1 MQLTLLVPELIWPE
15 PDDRGTLDDLD
26 CPALN
31 TLLARSRRTSR
42 PPQSFE
48 ATLADAFG
56 HQEGAP
62 YAAFR
67 LFGELETRIDPA
79 NDCWIAAD
87 PVHLRFHQERLILA
101 DSGSFGI
108 SLGEAHALA
117 DALNSQLSDVG
128 RFHVA
133 SAERWYLQLVASAG
147 PDAAALSSFDVP
159 PLSAVAGRRI
169 ERLLPETTQARELRK
184 LLNEAQMILHTHAT
198 NQQRESEGRLPINS
212 LWLWGA
218 GSLPPRSKSNF
229 DAVWSSNP
237 LALGLARA
245 AGVPT
250 HPLPLDAATLFA
262 HTAAQTSHLVVLD
275 ELLGPAQYENGE
287 AYRTG
292 ITGLECRWFAPLHS
306 ALAKGRIGQLHIEAS
321 TAYATLAWE
330 SRRRDQWKLWRRAQ
344 PLAAL
349 AKELAKV
356 KMIQ

>member
-15 PDDRGTLDDLD
+15 PDDRDTLVGLV

-31 TLLARSRRTSR
+31 SLLARSRRKRR
-42 PPQSFE
+42 PPQSLE
-48 ATLADAFG
+48 ATLTDAFG
-56 HQEGAP
+56 HPEGAP

-67 LFGELETRIDPA
+67 LLGELEKHIDPA
-79 NDCWIAAD
+79 NDYWIAAD
-87 PVHLRFHQERLILA
+87 PVHLRFHQERLIVA

-108 SLGEAHALA
+108 SLDEAQALA
-117 DALNSQLSDVG
+117 DALNRQLSDVG
-128 RFHVA
+128 HFHVA
-133 SAERWYLQLVASAG
+133 TAERWYLQLAASAG
-147 PDAAALSSFDVP
+147 PDAAALSGFDVR

-169 ERLLPETTQARELRK
+169 ERLLPETAQARELRK
-184 LLNEAQMILHTHAT
+184 LLNEAQMLLHTHAT

-218 GSLPPRSKSNF
+218 GRLPPRSESNF
-229 DAVWSSNP
+229 DGVWSSNP

-250 HPLPLDAATLFA
+250 HPLPLDAATLLEHA
-262 HTAAQTSHLVVLD
+262 LAQTSPLVVLD

-287 AYRTG
+287 AYRAG
-292 ITGLECRWFAPLHS
+292 ISGLESRWFAPLRT
-306 ALAKGRIGQLHIEAS
+306 ALATGRIGQLRIEAS
-321 TAYATLAWE
+321 TAYATLSWE
-330 SRRRDQWKLWRRAQ
+330 SRSRDQWKLWRRPQ

-356 KMIQ
+356 

>member
-1 MQLTLLVPELIWPE
+1 MQLTLLIPELIWPE
-15 PDDRGTLDDLD
+15 PDDRDTLDDFD

-31 TLLARSRRTSR
+31 TLLARSRRTR
-42 PPQSFE
+42 RQSQSLE

-56 HQEGAP
+56 LPEGAP

-67 LFGELETRIDPA
+67 LLGEPETRIAPA
-79 NDCWIAAD
+79 NDYWIAAD

-108 SLGEAHALA
+108 SLAEAQALA
-117 DALNSQLSDVG
+117 DALTTQLSDVG

-133 SAERWYLQLVASAG
+133 TAERWYLQLAESAG
-147 PDAAALSSFDVP
+147 LDAAALSGLDVP

-169 ERLLPETTQARELRK
+169 ERLLPETAQARELRK

-198 NQQRESEGRLPINS
+198 NQQRENEGKLPINS
-212 LWLWGA
+212 LWLWGV
-218 GSLPPRSKSNF
+218 GSLPPRSASNF

-250 HPLPLDAATLFA
+250 HPLPLDAATVFA
-262 HTAAQTSHLVVLD
+262 HAAEQTSHLVVLD

-287 AYRTG
+287 AYRAG
-292 ITGLECRWFAPLHS
+292 ITGLESRWFAPLRT
-306 ALAKGRIGQLHIEAS
+306 ALATGRIEQLRIEAS

-330 SRRRDQWKLWRRAQ
+330 SRRRDQWKLWRRPQ
-344 PLAAL
+344 PLAVL
-349 AKELAKV
+349 AKELAKE
-356 KMIQ
+356 